1 MTHESHGDMAAARR
15 LVRDL
20 RALDEQAAPATL
32 LPGLLERLGLGDRY
46 TILETPVGPF
56 FVAFNQLG
64 ISAVLPAKDAADCE
78 RAFRTRFG
86 RAIHAA
92 SAPPPEIVA
101 ALDAEFAG
109 SPWPSLRFDLRGLS
123 PFEQAV
129 LHKALE
135 IPRGEVR
142 PYAWIAREIGRPG
155 AVRAVGSALGG
166 NPVPLLIPCHRVVQT
181 SGQLGNYVFGPQ
193 LKRAV
198 LRAEGA
204 APEVLET
211 LARAGVRYLGD
222 PADHTFCLPTC
233 AGMHLR
239 QEAALL
245 RFHSEREARAA
256 GYQPCDA
263 CRPVAQLA

>member
-1 MTHESHGDMAAARR
+1 MTDQPHHLTAARR
-15 LVRDL
+15 VVQEL
-20 RALDEQAAPATL
+20 RALNEQPAPDTL
-32 LPGLLERLGLGDRY
+32 LPTVLEQLGLGDRY
-46 TILETPVGPF
+46 TILDTPVGPF
-56 FVAFNQLG
+56 FVAFNEHG
-64 ISAVLPAKDAADCE
+64 VSAVLPAADRATCE
-78 RAFRTRFG
+78 QAFRTRFG
-86 RAIHAA
+86 RPIHPA
-92 SAPPPEIVA
+92 SAPPAEIVR
-101 ALDAEFAG
+101 ALAAEFADG
-109 SPWPSLRFDLRGLS
+109 ALPTLRFDLRGLS

-166 NPVPLLIPCHRVVQT
+166 NPVPLLIPCHRVVQS
-181 SGQLGNYVFGPQ
+181 SGQIGKYVFGSQ

-198 LRAEGA
+198 LTAEGA

-222 PADHTFCLPTC
+222 PGDHTFCLPTC

-239 QEAALL
+239 HDPTLV
-245 RFHSEREARAA
+245 RFRSEREAHAA
-256 GYQPCDA
+256 GFQPCNA
-263 CRPVAQLA
+263 CRPSAG